1 MVTAQPSQRYL
12 EMMQLYARLH
22 LEGDVSNNIPP
33 ERVFDGR
40 NLTPHIE
47 FLASTCRRFNAK
59 SLIDYGY
66 SKAQSYAKAVAR
78 MADGKELTGLLEIWD
93 LDSIQLYDP
102 ALRSY
107 AALPEEA
114 ADIVLSTAVLE
125 YTPEEDVPW
134 VLSELFQFAKQLVFV
149 TLATFPSRLML
160 PNGENYHVTQQSP
173 GWWTDQLVEAQRSN
187 SSVRFMAVMAL
198 SDDKNIRVEG

>member
-1 MVTAQPSQRYL
+1 MVTAQPSQRYR

-40 NLTPHIE
+40 NLTPHVE
-47 FLASTCRRFNAK
+47 FLAATCRRLKAK
-59 SLIDYGY
+59 SLIDYGCG
-66 SKAQSYAKAVAR
+66 KAQSYAKAVAR
-78 MADGKELTGLLEIWD
+78 MANGNELTGLLDIWD

-102 ALRSY
+102 ALRAY
-107 AALPEEA
+107 AALPEEP
-114 ADIVLSTAVLE
+114 ADIVISTAVME

-134 VLSELFQFAKQLVFV
+134 VLSELFQFAKQLVFI
-149 TLATFPSRLML
+149 TLATFPSRFML

-173 GWWTDQLVEAQRSN
+173 GWWIDQIVEAQRTN
-187 SSVRFMAVMAL
+187 PTVRFVAALAL
-198 SDDKNIRVEG
+198 SDEKNIRVEG